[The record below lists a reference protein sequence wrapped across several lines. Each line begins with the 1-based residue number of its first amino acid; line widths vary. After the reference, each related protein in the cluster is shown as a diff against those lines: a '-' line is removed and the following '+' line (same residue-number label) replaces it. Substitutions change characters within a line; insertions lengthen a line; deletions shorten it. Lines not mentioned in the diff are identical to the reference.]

1 MTINKVDK
9 SKKINIKK
17 KRDNLQL
24 KDNIDFILLALPA
37 LLCFLIF
44 NYLPMFGIIIAFK
57 DYKSSVGILGSK
69 WVGFDNFKFF
79 FTSQDALRITVN
91 TLLYGVTFIVTGIVM
106 SVLIALLLFEIKKR
120 FAIKA
125 YQTIMVLPNFLSWV
139 IVGYVTYI
147 LFNPVYGVFNQI
159 ITTFGG
165 KSVDWYSEV
174 KYWPFILT
182 FSNIWKGVGMGSI
195 VYYAA
200 LMGLD
205 SQIYEAA
212 EIDGAGR
219 FMKAWHISIPSLIPL
234 MTMLSILA
242 VGGIIR
248 GDFGLFYTIPRD
260 VGVLYPVTDIIET
273 YVYRGLRTG
282 NISATTAVGF
292 FQSFV
297 GLFMVVGTNAIVKKI
312 DPERA
317 MF

>member
-1 MTINKVDK
+1 MTVNKVVKPEKIKNKK
-9 SKKINIKK
+9 ST
-17 KRDNLQL
+17 LQL
-24 KDNIDFILLALPA
+24 KDNIDFIILALPA

-44 NYLPMFGIIIAFK
+44 NYLPMFGVIIAFK
-57 DYKSSVGILGSK
+57 DYRSSLGILGSK

-79 FTSQDALRITVN
+79 FTSQDAIRITTN
-91 TLLYGVTFIVTGIVM
+91 TLLYGVTFIVTSIIT

-147 LFNPVYGVFNQI
+147 LFNPVFGVFNQI

-165 KSVDWYSEV
+165 KGVDWYSEV

-219 FMKAWHISIPSLIPL
+219 FMKAWHISIPSLVPL

-260 VGVLYPVTDIIET
+260 VGVLYPVTDIIDT
-273 YVYRGLRTG
+273 YVYRGLRSG
-282 NISATTAVGF
+282 SISATTAVGF

-297 GLFMVVGTNAIVKKI
+297 GLFMVIGTNAIVKKI